1 MLGLIQEP
9 QFKHIS
15 IKEIGTTF
23 AVEVEGIDF
32 SQDITQEVF
41 DEIPASITKVS
52 T

>member
-23 AVEVEGIDF
+23 AAEIEGVDF
-32 SQDITQEVF
+32 SQGIPQEVT
-41 DEIPASITKVS
+41 DEIPAAITKVS